1 MRLKNKICVITGS
14 SNGIGKE
21 LAKGFAK
28 EGAEVVITYLNDK
41 KSAIQLGKQINS
53 KLVLKL
59 DVRSRATIKNIFKKT
74 IKQYGKIDVLV
85 NNAGINFPADFDK
98 QTDKEWNEVLDVN
111 LTGVFRC
118 CQEILPYISDYG
130 RIINIGFFI
139 W

>member
-59 DVRSRATIKNIFKKT
+59 DSFSKYSKIFGST
-74 IKQYGKIDVLV
+74 
-85 NNAGINFPADFDK
+85 
-98 QTDKEWNEVLDVN
+98 T
-111 LTGVFRC
+111 
-118 CQEILPYISDYG
+118 
-130 RIINIGFFI
+130 
-139 W
+139 